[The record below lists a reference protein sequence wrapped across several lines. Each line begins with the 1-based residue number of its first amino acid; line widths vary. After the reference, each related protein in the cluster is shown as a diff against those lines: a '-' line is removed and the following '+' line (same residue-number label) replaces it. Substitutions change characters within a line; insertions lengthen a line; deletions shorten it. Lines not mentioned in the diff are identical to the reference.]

1 MNKIFGRCSAAMW
14 SQNTKA
20 MHEAGTVRMCCC
32 HGAGCQS
39 VRCWLWCGHSGSDEL
54 VVWPLVPCLGTV
66 VLLFCKQNARTIRKM
81 VSSNV

>member
-1 MNKIFGRCSAAMW
+1 MNKIFGHSSAAMW

-54 VVWPLVPCLGTV
+54 VVWPLLGPLPRDSSTA
-66 VLLFCKQNARTIRKM
+66 LLQAERQNNQKDGII
-81 VSSNV
+81 